1 MNEEFTN
8 EIMETEIEET
18 EGSGISTGVA
28 MLIGGLLTAGG
39 YFAGKGIKK
48 AYKFIKTKK
57 TKNKEF
63 LDEDFDD
70 FEGELVEED
79 E

>member
-48 AYKFIKTKK
+48 AWSSIISKK
-57 TKNKEF
+57 KNQQIESF
-63 LDEDFDD
+63 DEDFDD
-70 FEGELVEED
+70 FEGEIVEE

>member
-1 MNEEFTN
+1 MENNEFTN
-8 EIMETEIEET
+8 EMEIEVEET
-18 EGSGISTGVA
+18 VDSGISTGVA

-48 AYKFIKTKK
+48 AWNKIKAKK
-57 TKNKEF
+57 DQKEE
-63 LDEDFDD
+63 LDEDIDD
-70 FEGELVEED
+70 FEGEVVEE